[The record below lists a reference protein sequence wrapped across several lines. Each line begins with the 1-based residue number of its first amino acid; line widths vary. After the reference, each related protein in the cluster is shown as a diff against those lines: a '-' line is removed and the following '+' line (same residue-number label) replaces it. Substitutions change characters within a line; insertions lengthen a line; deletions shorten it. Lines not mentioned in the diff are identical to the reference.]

1 MTHAEQIAAQ
11 IIDEYA
17 VVAMVALDGDLEAL
31 TTLVTTAAQCSYT
44 AGFGAAASTTV
55 GFPL

>member
-1 MTHAEQIAAQ
+1 MTQGEQIAAQ

-17 VVAMVALDGDLEAL
+17 VVAMAALGGDLEAL
-31 TTLVTTAAQCSYT
+31 KTLVATAAQCSYT
-44 AGFGAAASTTV
+44 AGFGAAASTTA